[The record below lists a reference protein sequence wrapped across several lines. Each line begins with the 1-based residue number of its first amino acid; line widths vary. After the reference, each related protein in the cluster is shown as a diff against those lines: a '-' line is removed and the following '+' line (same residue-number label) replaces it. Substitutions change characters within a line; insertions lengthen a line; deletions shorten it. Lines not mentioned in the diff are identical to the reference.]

1 MAKTWATGDQ
11 VNAADL
17 NLMVVPAGAVLPYA
31 GNSIPSNWLLCDGSA
46 VSRTTYA
53 DLFAAIGT
61 LYGAGDGSTTFNLP
75 DTTAQ
80 VIAGYKAADTN
91 FGTLG
96 AKVGE
101 ATHLLT
107 VNEIP
112 PHTHDIGNTNGASG
126 VDSQPQSSN
135 QSYGPQKTTHST
147 GGGTAHNNVQ
157 PSITMRFIIRY

>member
-17 NLMVVPAGAVLPYA
+17 NMMVCPAGAVLPFA

-61 LYGAGDGSTTFNLP
+61 TYGSGDGSTTFNLP
-75 DTTAQ
+75 DTRAN
-80 VIAGYKAADTN
+80 VIAGYKSGDAN

-96 AKVGE
+96 AIVGE

-112 PHTHDIGNTNGASG
+112 PHTHDLGNTTGASG
-126 VDSQPQSSN
+126 INSQPQPSN
-135 QSYGPQKTTHST
+135 NSAAPQKTTGST
-147 GGGTAHNNVQ
+147 GGGVAHNNVQ
-157 PSITMRFIIRY
+157 PSLTLRFIIRY

>member
-1 MAKTWATGDQ
+1 MAKTWSTGDQ
-11 VNAADL
+11 VNATDL
-17 NLMVVPAGAVLPYA
+17 NMMVCPAGAVLPYA

-53 DLFAAIGT
+53 DLFTAIGT
-61 LYGAGDGSTTFNLP
+61 TYGAGDGSTTFNLP
-75 DTTAQ
+75 DTTGQ
-80 VIAGYKAADTN
+80 VIAGYKAADAN

-107 VNEIP
+107 TTEMPSHSHGLDETGAGGGGTFIGMQSSNGSVGN
-112 PHTHDIGNTNGASG
+112 GNTNYA
-126 VDSQPQSSN
+126 
-135 QSYGPQKTTHST
+135 